1 MITIMLRVF
10 CLVLPLACETALA
23 QPGKVEGY
31 DGYKFGITVDQAIAV
46 KPIAKQTPCD
56 FVNVITCLEYE
67 TTVAA
72 FPATAI
78 IQFTGAPP
86 LLSAVLLT
94 IRSSDEP
101 AGHTCHEIG
110 QEVLSLLLARYGAKP
125 LIRNHAATW
134 ASPEGGSVSLLARCD
149 GEDRGT
155 NIVIFKPSGAL

>member
-1 MITIMLRVF
+1 MLRVLY
-10 CLVLPLACETALA
+10 LVLPLASATALA
-23 QPGKVEGY
+23 QLGKVEGY
-31 DGYKFGITVDQAIAV
+31 DGYKFGMTVDQARAV

-67 TTVAA
+67 TRVTA

-78 IQFTGAPP
+78 VQFTGAPP

-101 AGHTCHEIG
+101 SGPMCHEIG

-125 LIRNHAATW
+125 LIRTHAAIW

-149 GEDRGT
+149 GEGRGT
-155 NIVIFKPSGAL
+155 NIIVFKPSGAL